1 MSLINQQTN
10 HPPAANI
17 YQNFLGTT
25 HTKYCVMD
33 FFFRYNMSNI
43 IRHKKKMELK
53 LVWEHSGHF
62 HCRVHSD
69 SLAVFT
75 LFCSPEQCVYAHQI
89 LGCVLKGNAFL
100 VFCY

>member
-1 MSLINQQTN
+1 
-10 HPPAANI
+10 
-17 YQNFLGTT
+17 
-25 HTKYCVMD
+25 MD

-75 LFCSPEQCVYAHQI
+75 LFCSPEQCVYAVI
-89 LGCVLKGNAFL
+89 RFSGVYLKEMPS
-100 VFCY
+100 